1 MNQPTECKYCG
12 CEEIATTTDSEIVF
26 RCWSSY
32 LTADDYWTVSNNCGA
47 RCAVQ
52 LVELRERIQQ
62 DIEFMKAREANFVTA
77 LRSRLRT
84 LNERIKRAVEVLEGA
99 TRYDFIASYM
109 PHMDKRS
116 DGEFL
121 EHEQAEQVIEILKGE
136 TDGQTD

>member
-1 MNQPTECKYCG
+1 MNRPTECKYCG

>member
-1 MNQPTECKYCG
+1 MNQPTECKHCG
-12 CEEIATTTDSEIVF
+12 CEEIATTTDCEIVF

-32 LTADDYWTVSNNCGA
+32 LSEDDYWTVSNNCGA

-84 LNERIKRAVEVLEGA
+84 LNERIKRAVAVLEGA
-99 TRYDFIASYM
+99 TRFDVIPWDGGVSRD
-109 PHMDKRS
+109 PS
-116 DGEFL
+116 DGGGEVDADVVD
-121 EHEQAEQVIEILKGE
+121 QAIEILKGG
-136 TDGQTD
+136 GQ